1 MLIKKIIRFSSSKNV
16 FEILSNTSI
25 IELLNIDNSEP
36 TICLTSKSWK
46 NDRDYDKSPNLN
58 IKDVILYGLI
68 K

>member
-16 FEILSNTSI
+16 FEILSNISI

-36 TICLTSKSWK
+36 IICWTSKSWK
-46 NDRDYDKSPNLN
+46 NERDCDKSPNLN
-58 IKDVILYGLI
+58 INDVILYGLI